1 MGPKPVHLND
11 IVVSR
16 YHRAQ
21 TFFFAW
27 RSVSYLNPLPTPSL
41 GIQHQGNFPNR
52 GGKKLPPSSTVL
64 FSSEGCSLNN
74 YHVHCLVHAP
84 AIRKKKTVW
93 GCQHLEYCSFRSF
106 ALFFFSEN
114 QMGMCCWVRSPRK
127 THRRHLWE
135 RLELL
140 PEDISSSFSPVIKTF
155 IPGRNSFCLLLGW
168 KVWLT

>member
-1 MGPKPVHLND
+1 MALESHCIGSHVGLKPMYLTD
-11 IVVSR
+11 VVVYP

-27 RSVSYLNPLPTPSL
+27 RSVSYLNPLPSPSL

-52 GGKKLPPSSTVL
+52 GGKKLSPSSTVL

-74 YHVHCLVHAP
+74 YHVHWLVHAP

-106 ALFFFSEN
+106 ALFFFDSS
-114 QMGMCCWVRSPRK
+114 VVSPIALK
-127 THRRHLWE
+127 VPPLPNP
-135 RLELL
+135 RLF
-140 PEDISSSFSPVIKTF
+140 P
-155 IPGRNSFCLLLGW
+155 W
-168 KVWLT
+168 